1 MGCTIVKLSSAAA
14 RVDPCGEPQVLLHSG
29 GDDGNDDGDDGEGH
43 SHLMSIS
50 HEGQVGGRD
59 PATRWQA
66 SLVDILAKQLQVARY
81 GG

>member
-1 MGCTIVKLSSAAA
+1 MVSRNS
-14 RVDPCGEPQVLLHSG
+14 LHSDDDDVY
-29 GDDGNDDGDDGEGH
+29 DDGNDGEGH

-66 SLVDILAKQLQVARY
+66 SLVDILAGQLQVAR
-81 GG
+81 